1 MATDPLGAGRR
12 AWASFTGS
20 AFVGWVKAHRRG
32 IGVAVL
38 IAFAVFLIVYVW
50 LNPDVLADALS
61 IGWGNLAVL
70 FGLYVVVLL
79 THFLI
84 LITTVRLCGKRI
96 AVGPGASLTV
106 YSTVA
111 NFFGPLQTGPGVRAV
126 YLKTTVGVRLRDYT
140 SATLFYLFVFGAV
153 NASLLFLT
161 TFPWLS
167 ALGIAIGAAIV
178 VLATWKLG
186 LADQAGTVAAIAGIT
201 VVQALV
207 MSVIYFVEVNAVA
220 GPYDFMHSLVYAA
233 SANLSLFVSLT
244 PGAIG
249 IREGFLYFAQHLH
262 GIPSDTIVAAGIA
275 DRAIYAVFLGV
286 LFLISGALHLRS
298 AVQQQTTDRLGDAG

>member
-1 MATDPLGAGRR
+1 MATDPIGAVRR
-12 AWASFTGS
+12 LWAAFVGS
-20 AFVGWVKAHRRG
+20 AFVAWLRSHRRG
-32 IGVAVL
+32 IGVTVL
-38 IAFAVFLIVYVW
+38 VAFAVFLVVYVW
-50 LNPDVLADALS
+50 TNPGVIADALS
-61 IGWGNLAVL
+61 IGWGNLSLL
-70 FGLYVVVLL
+70 FGLYVLVLV

-84 LITTVRLCGKRI
+84 LLATVRLCGRRI
-96 AVGPGASLTV
+96 AIGPGASLTV

-140 SATLFYLFVFGAV
+140 LATLFYLFVFGAV
-153 NASLLFLT
+153 NASLLFAT
-161 TFPWLS
+161 TLPWLS
-167 ALGIAIGAAIV
+167 VLGLTVGAGV
-178 VLATWKLG
+178 VVVATWKLG
-186 LADQAGTVAAIAGIT
+186 LGDRAGTVVAIAGIT

-220 GPYDFMHSLVYAA
+220 GPYDYLHSLVYAA

-262 GIPSDTIVAAGIA
+262 GIPADTIVAAGIA

-286 LFLISGALHLRS
+286 LFLISGAFHLRS
-298 AVQQQTTDRLGDAG
+298 AVQQQSAKRLGDSD